1 MASREKSNTRG
12 LVQLMAKLDID
23 LDFDFGFT
31 TSSEEEIK
39 QEGNDKARAMYDAI
53 MPLLTNLNKDADKNP
68 IINWP
73 NRGEKIDLFIT
84 KLNKILAS

>member
-1 MASREKSNTRG
+1 
-12 LVQLMAKLDID
+12 MAKLDID

-31 TSSEEEIK
+31 TSTEEEIK
-39 QEGNDKARAMYDAI
+39 QEGYDKARAMDDAI
-53 MPLLTNLNKDADKNP
+53 MPLLANLNKDADKNP

-73 NRGEKIDLFIT
+73 NRAEKIDLFIT

>member
-1 MASREKSNTRG
+1 MAN
-12 LVQLMAKLDID
+12 LDID

-39 QEGNDKARAMYDAI
+39 QEGNDKAQAMYDAI
-53 MPLLTNLNKDADKNP
+53 MPLLTNLKKDADKNP